1 MKNYK
6 LKLLILFALVIIITL
21 IYINVNNGYVQQA
34 LFLLYLAAFI
44 YGWYILWKFVIKSLF
59 GKLKINLI
67 KIIKYIIKKSRYVI
81 VKVKKIIKDYAE
93 RGQIKGRD
101 ERSIVLDFDF
111 IKRIKRALNYKT
123 KLVIGKDL
131 ENVTKIRLLYIKLI
145 LQSIRSGLDYK
156 DSLTPNEIYNLLKVN
171 EIEWFIRSY
180 ESVRYNCDIP
190 VIDQTVKDCE
200 NVLNNFLNS

>member
-101 ERSIVLDFDF
+101 ERSIVLDFDI

-171 EIEWFIRSY
+171 EIECFIRSY
-180 ESVRYNCDIP
+180 ESVRYNCDIS